1 MTREKTSKL
10 PKQRKQSTRKKAAE
24 VARSIMRADAVPL
37 YHQIFLALRDEIVS
51 GRAPF
56 GSAIPTEFELAA
68 KYSVSRITA
77 RRALFELADK
87 GFVERRRRTGTR
99 VVFRSPSAPIEANLE
114 HAVEALVAFGR
125 NTRVRV
131 LHVQERP
138 ADSDVADALQIPAGS
153 SVVCAERIRYLDGEP
168 LGHVVSHVPM
178 PFAAQVTR
186 AALETTPIL
195 ELIREGGFKISG
207 GRQTV
212 SALAAEPSLA
222 AALQLEPR
230 SVILRIERVV
240 TNPDGVPLLRTIAQY
255 RADRYRVSVD
265 LHGAGPES

>member
-1 MTREKTSKL
+1 
-10 PKQRKQSTRKKAAE
+10 
-24 VARSIMRADAVPL
+24 MRADAVPL

-51 GRAPF
+51 GRTPF
-56 GSAIPTEFELAA
+56 GSAMPTEFELAA

-87 GFVERRRRTGTR
+87 GLVERKRRTGTR

-131 LHVQERP
+131 LSLEEQP
-138 ADSDVADALQIPAGS
+138 ADAEIADTLRVPEGS
-153 SVVCAERIRYLDGEP
+153 AIVCAERIRYLNGEP
-168 LGHVVSHVPM
+168 LGHVVSHVPAA
-178 PFAAQVTR
+178 FASQITR
-186 AALETTPIL
+186 TALETTPIL
-195 ELIREGGFKISG
+195 ALLREGGFKISG

-212 SALAAEPSLA
+212 SAHAAEPSLA

-230 SVILRIERVV
+230 SVILRIERIV
-240 TNPDGVPLLRTIAQY
+240 TDADAVPLLRTIAQY

>member
-1 MTREKTSKL
+1 MTREEAL
-10 PKQRKQSTRKKAAE
+10 KQRKRKIAAE
-24 VARSIMRADAVPL
+24 AEQSIMRADAVPL

-56 GSAIPTEFELAA
+56 GWGMPTEFELAE

-87 GFVERRRRTGTR
+87 GFVERKRRTGTR
-99 VVFRSPSAPIEANLE
+99 VIFRPPSAPIEANLE
-114 HAVEALVAFGR
+114 HAVESLVAFGR
-125 NTRVRV
+125 NKRVRV
-131 LHVQERP
+131 LDLQKQH
-138 ADSDVADALQIPAGS
+138 ADAEIAETLGIAEGS
-153 SVVCAERIRYLDGEP
+153 PVLRAERIRFLDREP

-178 PFAAQVTR
+178 RFASHITR
-186 AALETTPIL
+186 SALETTPIL
-195 ELIREGGFKISG
+195 ALLREGGFKIAG

-222 AALQLEPR
+222 AVLQIEPR

-240 TNPDGVPLLRTIAQY
+240 TDQHGVPMLRTIAQY

-265 LHGAGPES
+265 LHGAGPEG

>member
-1 MTREKTSKL
+1 MTREKTSKQ
-10 PKQRKQSTRKKAAE
+10 PKRTKAAE
-24 VARSIMRADAVPL
+24 AEQSMMRADAVPL
-37 YHQIFLALRDEIVS
+37 YHQIFLALRDDIVS

-56 GSAIPTEFELAA
+56 GSAIQTEFELAA

-87 GFVERRRRTGTR
+87 GFVERKRRTGTR

-131 LHVQERP
+131 LHLQEQ
-138 ADSDVADALQIPAGS
+138 SADAEVAETLQIPVGS
-153 SVVCAERIRYLDGEP
+153 PFVCAERIRYLDGEP

-186 AALETTPIL
+186 SALETTPIL
-195 ELIREGGFKISG
+195 ALIREGGFKISG

-240 TNPDGVPLLRTIAQY
+240 TDAEGVPLLRTIAQY

-265 LHGAGPES
+265 LHGAGPEA

>member
-1 MTREKTSKL
+1 
-10 PKQRKQSTRKKAAE
+10 
-24 VARSIMRADAVPL
+24 MRADAVPL

-51 GRAPF
+51 GRTPF
-56 GSAIPTEFELAA
+56 GAGMPTEFELAA

-87 GFVERRRRTGTR
+87 GFVERKRRTGTR
-99 VVFRSPSAPIEANLE
+99 VVFRAPSAPIEANLE

-131 LHVQERP
+131 LSIQEQP
-138 ADSDVADALQIPAGS
+138 ADAEISNTLSVPEGEP
-153 SVVCAERIRYLDGEP
+153 VVCAERIRYLNGEP
-168 LGHVVSHVPM
+168 LGHVVSHVPLQ
-178 PFAAQVTR
+178 FASPVTR
-186 AALETTPIL
+186 VALETTPIL
-195 ELIREGGFKISG
+195 ELLRDGGFKIGG

-212 SALAAEPSLA
+212 SALTAEPYLA
-222 AALQLEPR
+222 EALQLEPR

-240 TNPDGVPLLRTIAQY
+240 SDLNGVPMLRTIAQY

-265 LHGAGPES
+265 LHGAWPDN

>member
-1 MTREKTSKL
+1 VTREKILKPSRRTKTADAG
-10 PKQRKQSTRKKAAE
+10 Q
-24 VARSIMRADAVPL
+24 SIMRADAVPL
-37 YHQIFLALRDEIVS
+37 YHQIFLALRDDIVS

-77 RRALFELADK
+77 RRALFELAGK
-87 GFVERRRRTGTR
+87 GFVERKRRTGTR

-125 NTRVRV
+125 NTRVKV
-131 LHVQERP
+131 LHLEEQP
-138 ADSDVADALQIPAGS
+138 AGTEVADTLQLALGS
-153 SVVCAERIRYLDGEP
+153 PVVCAERIRYLDGEP
-168 LGHVVSHVPM
+168 LGHVVSHVPLA
-178 PFAAQVTR
+178 FASQVTR
-186 AALETTPIL
+186 TALETTPIL
-195 ELIREGGFKISG
+195 ALIREGGFRITG

-212 SALAAEPSLA
+212 SALAAEPALA
-222 AALQLEPR
+222 AALQVEPR

-240 TNPDGVPLLRTIAQY
+240 TGPDATPLLRTIAQY

-265 LHGAGPES
+265 LHAAGEA

>member
-1 MTREKTSKL
+1 MTREKTLTPSK
-10 PKQRKQSTRKKAAE
+10 RKKLAGPALM
-24 VARSIMRADAVPL
+24 RSDAVPL
-37 YHQIFLALRDEIVS
+37 YHQIFLALRDDIVS
-51 GRAPF
+51 GRTPF

-87 GFVERRRRTGTR
+87 GFVERKRRTGTR
-99 VVFRSPSAPIEANLE
+99 VVFKSPSAPIEANLE

-131 LHVQERP
+131 LHLEEQP
-138 ADSDVADALQIPAGS
+138 ADAEVAETLQVAEGS
-153 SVVCAERIRYLDGEP
+153 PVICAERIRYLNGEP
-168 LGHVVSHVPM
+168 LGHVVSHVPLG
-178 PFAAQVTR
+178 FASHVTR
-186 AALETTPIL
+186 TALETTPIL
-195 ELIREGGFKISG
+195 ALIREGGSKICG

-212 SALAAEPSLA
+212 SALAAEPALA
-222 AALQLEPR
+222 AALQVEPR

-240 TNPDGVPLLRTIAQY
+240 TDPEGTPMLRTIAQY

-265 LHGAGPES
+265 LHGAGPEA

>member
-1 MTREKTSKL
+1 MTRQKTL
-10 PKQRKQSTRKKAAE
+10 KQLNRNKAEQAQQSM
-24 VARSIMRADAVPL
+24 MRADAVPL

-51 GRAPF
+51 GRTPF
-56 GSAIPTEFELAA
+56 GSSMPTEFELAA

-87 GFVERRRRTGTR
+87 GFVDRKRRTGTR
-99 VVFRSPSAPIEANLE
+99 VVFQSPTAPIEANLE

-131 LHVQERP
+131 LHLQEQP
-138 ADSDVADALQIPAGS
+138 ADAEIAGTLRIPEGS
-153 SVVCAERIRYLDGEP
+153 PILCAERIRYLYGEP
-168 LGHVVSHVPM
+168 LGHVVSHVPK
-178 PFAAQVTR
+178 PFALQVTR
-186 AALETTPIL
+186 TALETTPIL
-195 ELIREGGFKISG
+195 ELLRDGGFKIGG

-230 SVILRIERVV
+230 AVILRIERVV
-240 TNPDGVPLLRTIAQY
+240 SDLDEVPLLRTIAQY

-265 LHGAGPES
+265 LHGAGPEA